1 VKPVVEL
8 QCGAIDQV
16 YQHARL
22 ANTVLMLTTY
32 LCCAG
37 HCLLHVSCI
46 WQAAA
51 TDVKPAVTAASSD
64 SGNGTGSGRTKQ
76 EILKE
81 TIDAVDRYGFS
92 PLMCAAS
99 LDVDGF
105 GDAPTTLCR
114 YVRVSKCTHTHTM
127 YICIMFTH

>member
-1 VKPVVEL
+1 
-8 QCGAIDQV
+8 
-16 YQHARL
+16 
-22 ANTVLMLTTY
+22 
-32 LCCAG
+32 
-37 HCLLHVSCI
+37 
-46 WQAAA
+46 
-51 TDVKPAVTAASSD
+51 VKPAIIAASSD

-114 YVRVSKCTHTHTM
+114 YARISQFIHTFTVYINICACSTHTITL
-127 YICIMFTH
+127 